1 MRRLLPLL
9 SLLVLPFLGAS
20 PALAR
25 PDAAKWPLT
34 LRDGLPTALAGWAAA
49 PSDPLPEE
57 DENAMGRYTEV
68 GRFFQKVESSRSTKQ
83 FRLSVQDYGAGR
95 DLTAQLKNA
104 FSEAAS
110 SGVET
115 RSLEIG
121 RYRAFVVTD
130 RSAGKP
136 TTIVTVIVSPSR
148 LVLGQGA
155 NVAGDEAVALVRNVD
170 LARVAAAK

>member
-1 MRRLLPLL
+1 MRRFLPTLALLL
-9 SLLVLPFLGAS
+9 SVLAP
-20 PALAR
+20 PAA
-25 PDAAKWPLT
+25 PGVPEAPKWPLT
-34 LRDGLPTALAGWAAA
+34 LREGLPASLEGWAAA

-57 DENAMGRYTEV
+57 DENAMGKYTEV
-68 GRFFQKVESSRSTKQ
+68 GRFFQKIESSKSTTQ
-83 FRLSVQDYGAGR
+83 FRLSVQDYGPGR
-95 DLTAQLKNA
+95 DLVPQLKNA
-104 FSEAAS
+104 FSEAAA

-155 NVAGDEAVALVRNVD
+155 NVAGDEAVALVKNVD

>member
-1 MRRLLPLL
+1 M
-9 SLLVLPFLGAS
+9 
-20 PALAR
+20 
-25 PDAAKWPLT
+25 
-34 LRDGLPTALAGWAAA
+34 GL
-49 PSDPLPEE
+49 
-57 DENAMGRYTEV
+57 YTEV
-68 GRFFQKVESSRSTKQ
+68 GRFFQKVESARSTKQ
-83 FRLSVQDYGAGR
+83 FRLTVQDYGAGK

-104 FSEAAS
+104 FSEAAA

-121 RYRAFVVTD
+121 GFKTLVVTD
-130 RSAGKP
+130 RSVGKP

-155 NVAGDEAVALVRNVD
+155 NVAGDEALSLVRQVD

>member
-1 MRRLLPLL
+1 MRRLLLVL
-9 SLLVLPFLGAS
+9 SLVLPLLEVS
-20 PALAR
+20 PVLALPEA
-25 PDAAKWPLT
+25 PKWPLT
-34 LRDGLPTALAGWAAA
+34 LREGLPASLQGWAAA
-49 PSDPLPEE
+49 PTDPLPEE

-83 FRLSVQDYGAGR
+83 FRLTVQDYGAGR

-104 FSEAAS
+104 FSEAAA

-121 RYRAFVVTD
+121 RFHAFVVTD